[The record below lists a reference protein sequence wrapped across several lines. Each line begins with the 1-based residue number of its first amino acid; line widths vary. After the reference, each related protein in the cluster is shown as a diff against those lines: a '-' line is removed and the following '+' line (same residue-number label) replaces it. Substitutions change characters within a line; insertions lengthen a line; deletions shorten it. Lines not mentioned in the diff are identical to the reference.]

1 MVPIERRLLYPERAS
16 SSGLPVAADRHFSR
30 GLLPSKAVKMEIL
43 FLKGAKH
50 FLGLDVK
57 IVQSV
62 KTFRAKA
69 GRRRGKWW
77 MGDGDSE
84 SSVADSTSCPDHDQP
99 DHLLRRDTH
108 ANPQGTAAAGGW
120 RSLASHSFTESDV
133 VQLEAMLS
141 SESEAERE
149 MASLILELRTYV
161 IQPLKLI

>member
-1 MVPIERRLLYPERAS
+1 
-16 SSGLPVAADRHFSR
+16 
-30 GLLPSKAVKMEIL
+30 MEIL

-57 IVQSV
+57 IVESV
-62 KTFRAKA
+62 KTFRRANA
-69 GRRRGKWW
+69 GRRRGRWW

-84 SSVADSTSCPDHDQP
+84 SSGADSTSCPDHDQ
-99 DHLLRRDTH
+99 HNHHLRRETH
-108 ANPQGTAAAGGW
+108 AHSQGTAAAAGW

-133 VQLEAMLS
+133 VHLEAMLS

-161 IQPLKLI
+161 IQPL